1 MFSLCN
7 INDMPIPSP
16 KKNQDQDS
24 FMQDCMG
31 DPTMNKEY
39 KDQKQRAA
47 ICYRQY
53 STRKSKKSTA
63 SEEVKWSDVSNDG
76 AIGLV

>member
-1 MFSLCN
+1 
-7 INDMPIPSP
+7 MPLPTP
-16 KKNQDQDS
+16 EKNQEQDS

-31 DPTMNKEY
+31 DPAMNKDF

-47 ICYRQY
+47 VCYRQY
-53 STRKSKKSTA
+53 SERKKKKSTA
-63 SEEVKWSDVSNDG
+63 SEEVKWSDIGNAG

>member
-1 MFSLCN
+1 
-7 INDMPIPSP
+7 MPIPSP
-16 KKNQDQDS
+16 SKNQDQDS

-31 DPTMNKEY
+31 DPTMNKDY

-53 STRKSKKSTA
+53 SERKKKKSTA
-63 SEEVKWSDVSNDG
+63 SEEVKWSDVANDG
-76 AIGLV
+76 AIGLL

>member
-1 MFSLCN
+1 MVKCKYES
-7 INDMPIPSP
+7 MPIPTP
-16 KKNQDQDS
+16 QKNQEEES

-31 DPTMNKEY
+31 DPTMNKDF

-47 ICYRQY
+47 VCYRQFR
-53 STRKSKKSTA
+53 TRKDKKSDA
-63 SEEVKWSDVSNDG
+63 SEEVKWSDVSKNG

>member
-1 MFSLCN
+1 MLS
-7 INDMPIPSP
+7 MPIPTP
-16 KKNQDQDS
+16 KKNQEEDQ

-31 DPTMNKEY
+31 DPVMNKDY

-47 ICYRQY
+47 ICYRQFR
-53 STRKSKKSTA
+53 TRKDKKSNA
-63 SEEVKWSDVSNDG
+63 SEEVKWSDVGNDG

>member
-1 MFSLCN
+1 
-7 INDMPIPSP
+7 MPIPTP
-16 KKNQDQDS
+16 QKNQEEDQ

-31 DPTMNKEY
+31 DPVMNKDY

-47 ICYRQY
+47 ICYRQFR
-53 STRKSKKSTA
+53 TRKDKKSNA
-63 SEEVKWSDVSNDG
+63 SEEVKWSDGGNDG

>member
-1 MFSLCN
+1 
-7 INDMPIPSP
+7 MPIPTP
-16 KKNQDQDS
+16 KKNQEEDQ

-31 DPTMNKEY
+31 DPVMNKDY

-47 ICYRQY
+47 ICYRQFR
-53 STRKSKKSTA
+53 TRKDKKSNA
-63 SEEVKWSDVSNDG
+63 SEEVKWSDVGNDG

>member
-1 MFSLCN
+1 
-7 INDMPIPSP
+7 MPIPTP
-16 KKNQDQDS
+16 QKNQEEES

-31 DPTMNKEY
+31 DPTMNKDF

-47 ICYRQY
+47 VCYRQFR
-53 STRKSKKSTA
+53 TRKDKKSDA
-63 SEEVKWSDVSNDG
+63 SEEVKWSDVSKNG

>member
-1 MFSLCN
+1 MCKDNF
-7 INDMPIPSP
+7 MPIPTP
-16 KKNQDQDS
+16 HKGQDEEK

-31 DPTMNKEY
+31 DPVMNKEY

-47 ICYRQY
+47 ICYRQF
-53 STRKSKKSTA
+53 STRKQKKSSA
-63 SEEVKWSDVSNDG
+63 SEEVDWSDVGNDG

>member
-1 MFSLCN
+1 
-7 INDMPIPSP
+7 MPIPTP
-16 KKNQDQDS
+16 HKGQDQDA

-31 DPTMNKEY
+31 DPVMNKEY

-53 STRKSKKSTA
+53 SERKKKKSHA
-63 SEEVKWSDVSNDG
+63 SEEVKWSDVSNDN
-76 AIGLV
+76 AIGLI

>member
-1 MFSLCN
+1 MVKCKYKS
-7 INDMPIPSP
+7 MPIPTP
-16 KKNQDQDS
+16 QKNQEEES

-31 DPTMNKEY
+31 DPTMNKDF

-47 ICYRQY
+47 ICYRQFR
-53 STRKSKKSTA
+53 TRKDKKSDA
-63 SEEVKWSDVSNDG
+63 SEEVKWSDVSKNG